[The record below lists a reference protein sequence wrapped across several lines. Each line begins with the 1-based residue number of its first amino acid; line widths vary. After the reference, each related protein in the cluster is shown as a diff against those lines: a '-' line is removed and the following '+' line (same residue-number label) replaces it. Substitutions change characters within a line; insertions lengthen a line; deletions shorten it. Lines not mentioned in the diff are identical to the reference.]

1 MDYLLDSKGQK
12 VKVYDLRTVLYP
24 DHAIYDGRHLLPNVY
39 DCRAFGCG
47 CGAPSGM
54 EMPFDKAKE
63 TFNGLREDMRCHIQ
77 MLADVVFKDGVNWY
91 CRIESLSQDDW
102 MSWATLQLV
111 RTGRGLPS
119 PVGDTHSDKSGL
131 TLLSR
136 GRLSDGATT

>member
-12 VKVYDLRTVLYP
+12 VKVYDLHTVLYP
-24 DHAIYDGRHLLPNVY
+24 DHAVYDGRHLLPNVY

-77 MLADVVFKDGVNWY
+77 MLADVVFKDGHELV
-91 CRIESLSQDDW
+91 LSYREFEPRRLDVLGYTSTRSYRAWLTKSSRRHPFGQ
-102 MSWATLQLV
+102 V
-111 RTGRGLPS
+111 RANAFIKRE
-119 PVGDTHSDKSGL
+119 VK
-131 TLLSR
+131 
-136 GRLSDGATT
+136 